1 MTNNEKGITRFAVI
15 VAICV
20 TVLVSILITQMVLFF
35 NDVNNNTNETI
46 IERFSDTD
54 FDKIVANEIRKNKE
68 VQTETV
74 EELEFTQEYLESGKK
89 AGNVEILLNNY
100 DKSIFLSITGN
111 SNNPINQTDSVSGKN
126 RWYKNIDLT
135 KYSTLEFYARNG
147 KDNGDVM
154 IFIDDTI
161 VERIRYTELPSTW
174 TKYKVNISNYK
185 GEHTVSIAGGYA
197 DNTGSVES
205 NTQYCNIKLK

>member
-1 MTNNEKGITRFAVI
+1 MINNEKGITRFAVI

-20 TVLVSILITQMVLFF
+20 TVLVSILITQIVLFF

-111 SNNPINQTDSVSGKN
+111 SNNTINQTDSVSGKN
-126 RWYKNIDLT
+126 RWYKNIDFT
-135 KYSTLEFYARNG
+135 KN
-147 KDNGDVM
+147 
-154 IFIDDTI
+154 TI
-161 VERIRYTELPSTW
+161 
-174 TKYKVNISNYK
+174 
-185 GEHTVSIAGGYA
+185 
-197 DNTGSVES
+197 
-205 NTQYCNIKLK
+205 